1 MFTNLSFWLQFI
13 KKIIYVIF
21 IVTYHLD
28 CLLGRIFV
36 FSLSFLFPL
45 EVLSGLLEKDGWFD
59 LDVSGHFPKI
69 HIHLTVSMYFYSI
82 SSTSL
87 W

>member
-45 EVLSGLLEKDGWFD
+45 EVLSGLLEKDG
-59 LDVSGHFPKI
+59 LI
-69 HIHLTVSMYFYSI
+69 LMYLAIFQKSI
-82 SSTSL
+82 FI
-87 W
+87 